1 MIMPQKKHKPIS
13 LSFNEVLKS
22 VADENKPSLSEA
34 TARPFLKWAGGKR
47 SILQELTDRMPKEYN
62 DYYEPFLGGAAL
74 FFSTKP
80 HKAYL
85 SDVNF
90 HLILTFRAVRD
101 DVERLIYNLK
111 IHASK
116 HDNEYYTKA
125 RQRLSKEKDPTK
137 LGSLLIYLNKTCYN
151 GLYRV
156 NKSGEFNVPIGS
168 YASPG
173 ILDED
178 NLRLASKALQNVEIM
193 QHVFSQV
200 KITPQSFYYL
210 DPPYHKT
217 YDGYDSSR
225 FGDKNHEELAAFC
238 NKLHKEGCFFMV
250 SNSDND
256 FVRNLYQGFIIEQ
269 VKASRF
275 LSCKGEQRGKETEL
289 IIRNYK

>member
-1 MIMPQKKHKPIS
+1 MIMPQKKHKPIN
-13 LSFNEVLKS
+13 LSFDDVLQS
-22 VADENKPSLSEA
+22 IADENKPSLSES

-62 DYYEPFLGGAAL
+62 GYYEIFLGGAAL
-74 FFSTKP
+74 FFSIKP
-80 HKAYL
+80 QKAYL

-101 DVERLIYNLK
+101 DVERLITNLK

-116 HDNEYYTKA
+116 HDNEYYTKS

-137 LGSLLIYLNKTCYN
+137 LGALLIYLNKTCYN

-168 YASPG
+168 YASPA

-178 NLRLASKALQNVEIM
+178 NLRLVSKALQGVEIM

-200 KITPQSFYYL
+200 KIEPKNFYYL

-225 FGDKNHEELAAFC
+225 FGDKDHEELAAFC
-238 NKLHKEGCFFMV
+238 HKLDKTGCFFMV

-256 FVRNLYQGFIIEQ
+256 FVRKLYDGFNIEQ
-269 VKASRF
+269 VQASRF
-275 LSCKGEQRGKETEL
+275 LSCKGDQRGKETEL
-289 IIRNYK
+289 IIRNYQ